1 VTAIDKADR
10 LTNLISMKSAR
21 QLLLWCLLLTAL
33 AAISTYWAVVNEP
46 MRGEGFEIR
55 DLPTRSAAPQVMA
68 KSANGSAV
76 TVNAEVTTNPTHPTV
91 TRQGPMDGEGS
102 SLRKSGTA
110 QPNNNGTP
118 RQYNN
123 GVARQNYINPGPVVA
138 WDKAAGGNG
147 HYYQAVETSADVTW
161 ATADKWAADH
171 GGYLA
176 TIASQAENDFVFKL
190 IDDPKYWTRKGG
202 AWKATPEAPMQYLP
216 TNRGPWLGGVKAAD
230 AKTPADGW
238 TWAHDG
244 SAFTFTNWA
253 AQEPNNIT
261 NDETRLTYNSRDAA
275 KRESTWNDVPAT
287 EGSLGFVVEYDAPPG
302 K

>member
-138 WDKAAGGNG
+138 WDKAAGTGIIIRRWKRRRMLPG
-147 HYYQAVETSADVTW
+147 RRRTSGPRTMADIW
-161 ATADKWAADH
+161 RP
-171 GGYLA
+171 
-176 TIASQAENDFVFKL
+176 SRRR
-190 IDDPKYWTRKGG
+190 RK
-202 AWKATPEAPMQYLP
+202 MILC
-216 TNRGPWLGGVKAAD
+216 
-230 AKTPADGW
+230 
-238 TWAHDG
+238 
-244 SAFTFTNWA
+244 S
-253 AQEPNNIT
+253 
-261 NDETRLTYNSRDAA
+261 S
-275 KRESTWNDVPAT
+275 
-287 EGSLGFVVEYDAPPG
+287 
-302 K
+302 